1 MEENNMDKLFKNG
14 LKNPEMPFEEAD
26 WIAMEKKLDAK
37 KAKKVRFIW
46 IAALSAAAAVILTFF
61 IAIWLPAPF
70 NKPHVDVVKKQDSVK
85 KKISPQIPALPST
98 KQATIHADSTDRG
111 LFVEQRS
118 VESLEQELNG
128 HPDKNYDLLY
138 KDTLLAQV
146 QTKSYT
152 LRSANEFM
160 LIPAYTERIS
170 RPVIEPSKEKILGRE
185 HKSSYLTILVAPDLT
200 SVQGAGNQQFSPNI
214 GVLYT
219 KSLSKKLSVSGG
231 LLYARKNYNS
241 PFSFYRPKIQR
252 DYGVTPSQV
261 DAACDVLDVPIEF
274 NYQVFNKG
282 TTKIKVSAGASSY
295 FMLREKYR
303 FSYNTKD
310 AYGAKNTYN
319 NSMPSTYEVKGQN
332 NHLLGVASL
341 SATLEHQINNNTV
354 IGIRPFIKLPMT
366 GIGYGQTKLESKGL
380 AVSVSFKLGG
390 RVK

>member
-61 IAIWLPAPF
+61 IAIWLPTSF

-85 KKISPQIPALPST
+85 RKISPQIPALPST
-98 KQATIHADSTDRG
+98 KQATIQVDSMDRG
-111 LFVEQRS
+111 LFAEQQS
-118 VESLEQELNG
+118 VEPLEQELNG

-138 KDTLLAQV
+138 RDTLLAQV
-146 QTKSYT
+146 QAKSYT
-152 LRSANEFM
+152 LGSANEFN
-160 LIPAYTERIS
+160 LTPAYTERIS
-170 RPVIEPSKEKILGRE
+170 RPVMEPSKEKILNRE
-185 HKSSYLTILVAPDLT
+185 QNKSSYLTILVAPDLT

-219 KSLSKKLSVSGG
+219 KSLSKKLSISGG

-241 PFSFYRPKIQR
+241 PFSFYKPKIQR

-274 NYQVFNKG
+274 NYQIFNKG

-295 FMLREKYR
+295 FMLREQYR

-319 NSMPSTYEVKGQN
+319 SSMPSTYEVKGEN

-341 SATLEHQINNNTV
+341 SATFEHQINNNTV
-354 IGIRPFIKLPMT
+354 IGIRPFIKLPLT

-380 AVSVSFKLGG
+380 AVSVSFKLG
-390 RVK
+390 K

>member
-14 LKNPEMPFEEAD
+14 LKNPETPFEEAD

-61 IAIWLPAPF
+61 IAIWLPASF

-85 KKISPQIPALPST
+85 KKISPQIPALPPT
-98 KQATIHADSTDRG
+98 KQTTVHADSTDRG
-111 LFVEQRS
+111 LFVEQQS
-118 VESLEQELNG
+118 VEPLEQKLNG

-138 KDTLLAQV
+138 RDTLLAQV
-146 QTKSYT
+146 QTKSYA
-152 LRSANEFM
+152 LRSANEFN
-160 LIPAYTERIS
+160 LTPAYTERIS
-170 RPVIEPSKEKILGRE
+170 RPVIEASKEKILSRE
-185 HKSSYLTILVAPDLT
+185 QSSYLTILVAPDLT

-295 FMLREKYR
+295 FMLREQYR
-303 FSYNTKD
+303 FSYNTKG
-310 AYGAKNTYN
+310 AYGAKSTYN
-319 NSMPSTYEVKGQN
+319 SYMPSTYEVKGQN

-341 SATLEHQINNNTV
+341 SATFEHRINSNTV

-380 AVSVSFKLGG
+380 AVSVSFKLG
-390 RVK
+390 K